1 MKKTKRER
9 MFMRHIIRLSTLEI
23 ENIKNVQYGKIEF
36 ERGKKG
42 SILGIYGQNGS
53 GKTGNMNKCA

>member
-1 MKKTKRER
+1 

-36 ERGKKG
+36 AR
-42 SILGIYGQNGS
+42 
-53 GKTGNMNKCA
+53 